1 MICTSGIQLVTG
13 PHQVPGESPPADA
26 FQANHCAALLKALG
40 DPLRL
45 RIVDLLRQGEMTV
58 GDIAEFLGVE
68 VVIASHHLQILKHS
82 QLVAPHRDGR
92 YIYYQL
98 KEDMLKSVKG
108 KSAQVLDLGCCK
120 LEVPCDKSE

>member
-1 MICTSGIQLVTG
+1 MSDE
-13 PHQVPGESPPADA
+13 VPAAEDS
-26 FQANHCAALLKALG
+26 FQADRCAGLLKALG

-58 GDIAEFLGVE
+58 GDIAELLDVE
-68 VVIASHHLQILKHS
+68 LVIASHHLQILKHA
-82 QLVAPHRDGR
+82 QLVAPRREGR

-108 KSAQVLDLGCCK
+108 KSAQVLDLGCCR
-120 LEVPCDKSE
+120 LEVPCEKGKPSP